1 MWWKSFGAHSPPL
14 GTSHVFSQSPS
25 DEPTAVVHML
35 LHSTWTMKISPILS
49 SIALA
54 IITSTSAQE
63 QYTDYQDYADG
74 YEQDNL
80 YENYAMQH
88 DKAAGGGGWVLMLEF
103 GLCLVDWDA
112 ALWSAAISGFRWTL
126 NVQCTDRLLC
136 MYWWVQDTKRHRPF
150 LTAR

>member
-1 MWWKSFGAHSPPL
+1 
-14 GTSHVFSQSPS
+14 
-25 DEPTAVVHML
+25 
-35 LHSTWTMKISPILS
+35 MKISPILS

-88 DKAAGGGGWVLMLEF
+88 DKAAGGGGCSSV
-103 GLCLVDWDA
+103 
-112 ALWSAAISGFRWTL
+112 ISGDLWHSL
-126 NVQCTDRLLC
+126 NSQ
-136 MYWWVQDTKRHRPF
+136 RPVH
-150 LTAR
+150 

>member
-1 MWWKSFGAHSPPL
+1 
-14 GTSHVFSQSPS
+14 
-25 DEPTAVVHML
+25 
-35 LHSTWTMKISPILS
+35 MKISPILL

-88 DKAAGGGGWVLMLEF
+88 DKAAGGGG
-103 GLCLVDWDA
+103 
-112 ALWSAAISGFRWTL
+112 
-126 NVQCTDRLLC
+126 
-136 MYWWVQDTKRHRPF
+136 
-150 LTAR
+150 